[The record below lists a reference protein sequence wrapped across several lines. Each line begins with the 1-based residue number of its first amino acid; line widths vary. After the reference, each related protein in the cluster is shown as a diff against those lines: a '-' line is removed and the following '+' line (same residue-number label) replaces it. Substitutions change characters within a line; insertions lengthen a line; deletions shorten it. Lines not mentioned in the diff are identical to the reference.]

1 MGSNP
6 LPLSKEEKSMLEQL
20 QQAYYAAFHNV
31 IFVDFV
37 NKAVIRL

>member
-1 MGSNP
+1 
-6 LPLSKEEKSMLEQL
+6 MLEQL

-37 NKAVIRL
+37 NKAVIRF